1 MMLSRM
7 LNRTLYRFAGL
18 SIAVIFIFGGII
30 RANKSCERT
39 LSLRGFSPHNQGAV
53 QSIAIRHFM
62 FSFYKTSTP

>member
-39 LSLRGFSPHNQGAV
+39 LSLRGFSPHAWDSPLIYSAGGV
-53 QSIAIRHFM
+53 SLIGVFH
-62 FSFYKTSTP
+62 YL